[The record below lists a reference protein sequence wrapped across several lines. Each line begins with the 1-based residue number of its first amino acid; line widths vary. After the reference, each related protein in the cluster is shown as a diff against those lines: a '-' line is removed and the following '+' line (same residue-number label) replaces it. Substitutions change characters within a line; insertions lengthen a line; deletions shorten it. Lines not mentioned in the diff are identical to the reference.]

1 MSIPESVTLNCPTW
15 CTSDHGRYLPDEL
28 WNGGIIHSAVIGKI
42 PTSNSGANDVDAVVE
57 VVMLDSLDNGRRT
70 PEVQLSCR
78 DEMTPAT
85 ARLIA
90 GLLVD
95 ASVVAELPVPPAP
108 VIPWLDRPGNR
119 CPGCGR
125 RDRISFI
132 GLVSVKDQSARYL
145 CGDCGESWTE
155 PPLTDPFRGARYEK
169 DATGAWVLVQ
179 PPTVPS
185 DHVDGGYELHHVAQ
199 PLPDVQS
206 VRSARPG
213 ELCSCG
219 RPAVR
224 VYFTDDGEPVGYCGI
239 PDGGAR

>member
-1 MSIPESVTLNCPTW
+1 MSIPETIKLNCPTW
-15 CTSDHGRYLPDEL
+15 CTTDHGRYLPDEL
-28 WNGGIIHSAVIGKI
+28 WNGGVIHSTVIGTI
-42 PTSNSGANDVDAVVE
+42 PTSNSAANDDDATVE
-57 VVMLDSLDNGRRT
+57 VILLDSLDNGRRT

-78 DEMTPAT
+78 DEMPPAT
-85 ARLIA
+85 ARLLA

-108 VIPWLDRPGNR
+108 VIPWLDRPVNR

-125 RDRISFI
+125 QDHIMFLGMGEGDVDRYVCDRAD
-132 GLVSVKDQSARYL
+132 G
-145 CGDCGESWTE
+145 CGETWDMPAE
-155 PPLTDPFRGARYEK
+155 ADPFRGARYEK
-169 DATGAWVLVQ
+169 DATGAYVMTQ
-179 PPTVPS
+179 PPTEDES
-185 DHVDGGYELHHVAQ
+185 SVDVHNHADE
-199 PLPDVQS
+199 PLPPVQA

-224 VYFTDDGEPVGYCGI
+224 VYFTDEGEPVGYCGI